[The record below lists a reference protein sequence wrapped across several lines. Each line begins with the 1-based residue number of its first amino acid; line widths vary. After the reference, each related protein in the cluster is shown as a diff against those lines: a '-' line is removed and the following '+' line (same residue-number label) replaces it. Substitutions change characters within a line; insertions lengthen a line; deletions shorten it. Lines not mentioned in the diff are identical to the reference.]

1 MAPYSKNIVCQTSRT
16 LLVFWGNLI
25 GVKDEEMPKCSFSWI
40 GQSSNVSPTEKIR
53 EWCSKLLRLT
63 SVYTKVLVVC
73 LDGYLLFAQVSPRSP
88 SSLFRVCKN
97 TIKGPLLDPIWPRE
111 SRNNDRRRLS
121 MRSLEKALQMCDLHI
136 LVRIFAFIISRIRW
150 YRFFIPSW
158 KILRESIDNVS
169 I

>member
-1 MAPYSKNIVCQTSRT
+1 MLFFGEEI
-16 LLVFWGNLI
+16 LI

-40 GQSSNVSPTEKIR
+40 GQSSNVSPTEEIR
-53 EWCSKLLRLT
+53 KWCSKLLRLT
-63 SVYTKVLVVC
+63 SVYTKVLVLVVC

-97 TIKGPLLDPIWPRE
+97 TIKGPLLDPIWPGE
-111 SRNNDRRRLS
+111 SRNNDRRLS

-150 YRFFIPSW
+150 YRFFHSF
-158 KILRESIDNVS
+158 LESIAWKYW
-169 I
+169 